1 MVHGQPTSGMR
12 RQARVPERY
21 RPHVELPTFIP
32 RRPTTMVRRD
42 TSAPPTMRLSTL
54 LMALLTSVGVPTTAL
69 AQSTASRAVPAHREP
84 RHHLVYENALARVME
99 VRVSAGDTTGWH
111 RHADRMFSVVIA
123 GARSWDQRAAHE
135 PEPVPAL
142 TVGAVFDNG
151 GWIPY
156 THRVGNVDTV
166 AFQYV
171 VASVKRRT
179 GFTAPALHDVS
190 HLALE
195 RDSAGAHVY
204 RVTLA
209 PGEATTSHRHAAPG
223 LTIQIGAGS
232 VRTEGTKPRRS
243 GAASGAGAWTWRAAG
258 HTHQLRNMG
267 SVPVQLVEI
276 DWP

>member
-1 MVHGQPTSGMR
+1 
-12 RQARVPERY
+12 
-21 RPHVELPTFIP
+21 
-32 RRPTTMVRRD
+32 
-42 TSAPPTMRLSTL
+42 
-54 LMALLTSVGVPTTAL
+54 MALLASVAVATTPA
-69 AQSTASRAVPAHREP
+69 AQSTPSRAVPVHREP

-99 VRVSAGDTTGWH
+99 VRVPGGDTTGWH
-111 RHADRMFSVVIA
+111 LHADRMFSVVIA
-123 GARSWDQRAAHE
+123 GARTWDQWAGRE
-135 PEPVPAL
+135 PEPVPAP

-151 GWIPY
+151 GWLPY

-171 VASVKRRT
+171 VGVVRRRT

-195 RDSAGAHVY
+195 RDSAGARVY

-209 PGEATTSHRHAAPG
+209 PSEATTSHRHAAPG

-243 GAASGAGAWTWRAAG
+243 GAGAWTWRAAG
-258 HTHQLRNMG
+258 HTHLLRNVG
-267 SVPVQLVEI
+267 TVPVQLVEI